1 MADLPK
7 SGVSLIVENAA
18 KATRDMNLFVAAMRQ
33 EVKVSKEVAAAS
45 SNTSKFTSALS
56 KDFSNMGRNV
66 LSNIPILGRFSGALG
81 SLGGAGTTAAAGAN
95 AAAAGSL
102 ALGAGM
108 TAALPVIGATVV
120 VLGAATA
127 GLYAFWKAG
136 ERGAQVANQLEA
148 FGNIIGGLADSTS
161 VLRGLQSATRGTISD
176 MELMRLTVAALQGQ
190 SAEFRGVLLQNVNGV
205 SNLGKVFDITSRA
218 ARASGQSV
226 EIVREK
232 FLTGLRLQSKLRLDD
247 IGVTVKAE
255 EANERY
261 AESIGKTAAALTDAE
276 KKQAFLNEAL
286 RQLDRIGAEAPISR
300 LQDALARMSVV
311 FTNIK
316 DRLALAIQPIFAPIA
331 MLVSSIVSAI
341 GTIASYVIPV
351 IATVAN
357 VVGTVLSEAL
367 DTARVIA
374 DALFGG
380 MVSGAGNMAAY
391 VVAAFQLTGEAIV
404 AVIRMIG
411 TAIRGAIRLFQI
423 AIRSIG
429 SIIGDVF
436 GQVGDDVN
444 LNINQLAFNMGKGG
458 AQIIGAFAA
467 GIIRGGTF
475 VLQAVTQIAQIVAD
489 FLMGFSPP
497 KKGVLHNIDQGAEN
511 VAISWVGGF
520 LEGVTKSFSEVTTFV
535 NGRLGAIANFSR
547 AQLEMRL
554 AQLDLAIRPFKESL
568 AIVKADMEAIAG
580 FTDPALKVLERQR
593 EKLLKA
599 FGKGEK
605 GLDIEQLRT
614 QDRQIQRL
622 KELRDLGQDRVDQS
636 ELELAIAQS
645 QQAQERTLLNIAKD
659 RLGEEQKAA
668 KVAEDR
674 AEAKGGGGG
683 GAAGAGG
690 GEVGAGLDL
699 GGGAPDILS
708 NDAIDAA
715 RQRIIAAISGVAA
728 SGVSG
733 VQAGLADSGF
743 GQALGAFNQQ
753 RGALGEQ
760 LGRIQEADPAQKI
773 KDKFSGLKDAIAAP
787 LEEVKT
793 AVDGIFKAMFGE
805 EGTITGYLN
814 IFKDHLMAIF
824 TGEESP
830 ITAAKNALAE
840 ALQKMGEDF
849 LWLKDQINEKL
860 GEATATLSGFFTAE
874 DSPIT
879 AAKNAVKDALDFMIE
894 NFFRLTNTGA
904 GTLSEALSSL
914 GTVVNNVI
922 KQPVKRAMEA
932 VANFVV
938 SALNAVIDQYNALP
952 LGGAVEVPRLTPII
966 IPELAKGTL
975 GINSPF
981 MAGER
986 GKELIMPSRNNP
998 LSVFPAK
1005 ATRALSMLANSPLAR
1020 PAAMPAFIQPQASQN
1035 ISNNNTVNNNGNR
1048 NVTINP
1054 RQSMSRLEMIQAANS
1069 I

>member
-18 KATRDMNLFVAAMRQ
+18 KATRDLNQFTAAMRQ
-33 EVKVSKEVAAAS
+33 EVKVSREVAAAS

-95 AAAAGSL
+95 AAATGSL

-108 TAALPVIGATVV
+108 TAALPVIGAA
-120 VLGAATA
+120 VLVIGAATA

-176 MELMRLTVAALQGQ
+176 MELMRLSVAALQGQ
-190 SAEFRGVLLQNVNGV
+190 SAEFRGVLLKNVDGV
-205 SNLGKVFDITSRA
+205 SNLGKVFDVTTRA

-226 EIVREK
+226 EIVRDK
-232 FLTGLRLQSKLRLDD
+232 FLMGLRLQSKLRLDD

-255 EANERY
+255 EANQKY

-286 RQLDRIGAEAPISR
+286 EQLDRIGAEAPINR
-300 LQDALARMSVV
+300 VQDALARMSVT

-316 DRLALAIQPIFAPIA
+316 DRLSLAILPVFAPIA
-331 MLVSSIVSAI
+331 MLVSSIVSAV

-351 IATVAN
+351 IATISE
-357 VVGTVLSEAL
+357 VVGTVLTEAL

-374 DALFGG
+374 DALFGD
-380 MVSGAGNMAAY
+380 MISGAGNMAAY
-391 VVAAFQLTGEAIV
+391 VVAAFQLTGEAII
-404 AVIRMIG
+404 AVIRLTG
-411 TAIRGAIRLFQI
+411 TVIRTAIRLFQT
-423 AIRSIG
+423 ALRSMAG
-429 SIIGDVF
+429 VVRGMF
-436 GQVGDDVN
+436 GEVGEG
-444 LNINQLAFNMGKGG
+444 INTDINDLAFNIGKGG

-467 GIIRGGTF
+467 GIVSGGTF
-475 VLQAVTQIAQIVAD
+475 VLEAVTAIAQIVAD

-497 KKGVLHNIDQGAEN
+497 KKGVLSNIDKGAEN
-511 VAISWVGGF
+511 VALSWVDGF
-520 LEGVTKSFSEVTTFV
+520 VKGVTKSFGQVTEFV
-535 NGRLGAIANFSR
+535 NNRLGSIASLSREQLEGRLAR
-547 AQLEMRL
+547 
-554 AQLDLAIRPFKESL
+554 LDLAIRPFKESL
-568 AIVKADMEAIAG
+568 TIIKSDMEAIAG
-580 FTDPALKVLERQR
+580 FTDPALKIMERQR

-599 FGKGEK
+599 FGRGEK

-614 QDRQIQRL
+614 QDRQIQRI
-622 KELRDLGQDRVDQS
+622 KELRDLGQERVDQS

-645 QQAQERTLLNIAKD
+645 KQAQERALLGIALD
-659 RLGEEQKAA
+659 RLGKEQKIT
-668 KVAEDR
+668 AEKEKQ
-674 AEAKGGGGG
+674 AGGGGG
-683 GAAGAGG
+683 GAAAPSGS
-690 GEVGAGLDL
+690 GEGAGLDL

-708 NDAIDAA
+708 NEAIDKA
-715 RQRIIAAISGVAA
+715 RQKIISTIAGVAA
-728 SGVSG
+728 SGAAG
-733 VQAGLADSGF
+733 IQAGLADSGF
-743 GQALGAFNQQ
+743 GSALGAFNQQ
-753 RGALGEQ
+753 RGALSEQ
-760 LGRIQEADPAQKI
+760 MGRIQEADPAQKI
-773 KDKFSGLKDAIAAP
+773 KDKFAGLKDAITAP

-814 IFKDHLMAIF
+814 IFTNMITSIF
-824 TGEESP
+824 SGDESP
-830 ITAAKNALAE
+830 ITAAKMALAE

-849 LWLKDQINEKL
+849 LWLKDQVDEKL
-860 GEATATLSGFFTAE
+860 GTAKILFESFFTNE
-874 DSPIT
+874 DSPV
-879 AAKNAVKDALDFMIE
+879 ALAKDAVKNLIDDVVNNVL
-894 NFFRLTNTGA
+894 RLTNTGA
-904 GTLSEALSSL
+904 NTLSAALEPLLETLRSAIVVPFQRAAQAMVDSVRTGLSSL
-914 GTVVNNVI
+914 LNGLSTLLGVLGINLPTI
-922 KQPVKRAMEA
+922 PSIE
-932 VANFVV
+932 V
-938 SALNAVIDQYNALP
+938 SF
-952 LGGAVEVPRLTPII
+952 
-966 IPELAKGTL
+966 PEMAKGTL

-981 MAGER
+981 IAGEK

-1005 ATRALSMLANSPLAR
+1005 ATRALTMLANSPLTR
-1020 PAAMPAFIQPQASQN
+1020 PAPMPAYIQPMASQN
-1035 ISNNNTVNNNGNR
+1035 TNNNSTVNNNGNK
-1048 NVTINP
+1048 NVTINS
-1054 RQSMSRLEMIQAANS
+1054 RQSMSRLEMMQAANS

>member
-7 SGVSLIVENAA
+7 SGLHIVVEGLP
-18 KATRDMNLFVAAMRQ
+18 KATRDMNGWIASMRQ

-56 KDFSNMGRNV
+56 KDFSNMGRNI
-66 LSNIPILGRFSGALG
+66 LSNIPVLGRFSGALG
-81 SLGGAGTTAAAGAN
+81 ALGGAGTTAAAGAN

-108 TAALPVIGATVV
+108 TAALPVIGAA
-120 VLGAATA
+120 VLVIGAATA

-176 MELMRLTVAALQGQ
+176 MELMRLTVGALQGQ

-331 MLVSSIVSAI
+331 MLVSSIVSAV

-357 VVGTVLSEAL
+357 VIGTVLSEAL

-404 AVIRMIG
+404 ATIRFIG
-411 TAIRGAIRLFQI
+411 AAIRTAIRAFQI
-423 AIRSIG
+423 ALRTIG
-429 SIIGDVF
+429 SVIGDLF
-436 GQVGDDVN
+436 GSVGDNVN
-444 LNINQLAFNMGKGG
+444 LNINQLAFNMGRGG

-475 VLQAVTQIAQIVAD
+475 VLQAVTEIAQIVAD

-497 KKGVLHNIDQGAEN
+497 KKGVLHNIDKGAEN

-520 LEGVTKSFSEVTTFV
+520 LEGVTKSFSEVTNFV

-547 AQLEMRL
+547 AQLENRL

-580 FTDPALKVLERQR
+580 FTDPALKVLDRQR

-659 RLGEEQKAA
+659 RLGAEQKAA
-668 KVAEDR
+668 NVAEDR
-674 AEAKGGGGG
+674 AETKGGG
-683 GAAGAGG
+683 GAAAPSGS
-690 GEVGAGLDL
+690 GEGSGLDL

-708 NDAIDAA
+708 NDAIDEA
-715 RQRIIAAISGVAA
+715 RQRIISAIAGVAS
-728 SGVSG
+728 SGAAG
-733 VQAGLADSGF
+733 VQSGLADSGF

-753 RGALGEQ
+753 RSALGEQ
-760 LGRIQEADPAQKI
+760 MGRIKGADPAQAI
-773 KDKFSGLKDAIAAP
+773 ADKFTGLKDKLAAP
-787 LEEVKT
+787 LEEMKT
-793 AVDGIFKAMFGE
+793 YLDDLFKAMFGE

-814 IFKDHLMAIF
+814 MFKDRLLAIF

-830 ITAAKNALAE
+830 VTIAKNVLAE

-860 GEATATLSGFFTAE
+860 GEAQATLAGFFTAE

-932 VANFVV
+932 MANFVV
-938 SALNAVIDQYNALP
+938 MALNAVIDQYNALP
-952 LGGAVEVPRLTPII
+952 LGGAVEVPRLTPIL

-1020 PAAMPAFIQPQASQN
+1020 PAASPAFIQPMSSQN

-1048 NVTINP
+1048 NVTINS
-1054 RQSMSRLEMIQAANS
+1054 RQSMSRLQMIQAANS
-1069 I
+1069 V